1 MNRDY
6 SDKIA
11 LVQIENRKVLLALNK
26 GSDKWY
32 LPGGSREPGET
43 DEETLIREIKEELN
57 VDIIPE
63 TLNYH
68 YVLEAQAH
76 GAPEGQMA
84 KVKCYTASFNG
95 ELKASSEIAKIA
107 FFSYSQRDLTSAP
120 TQLLLNDLKDKG
132 VID

>member
-1 MNRDY
+1 MNRDRG
-6 SDKIA
+6 DKIA
-11 LVQIENRKVLLALNK
+11 LVHIENRKVLLALNK

-63 TLNYH
+63 TANYH
-68 YVLEAQAH
+68 DVLEAQAH
-76 GAPEGQMA
+76 DAPEGKMTR
-84 KVKCYTASFNG
+84 VTCYTASFNG
-95 ELKASSEIAKIA
+95 ELKASSEIARIA
-107 FFSYSQRDLTSAP
+107 FFKYSQKDLTSAP
-120 TQLLLNDLKDKG
+120 TQLLINNLKTKG